1 MPQGFFSGGC
11 TTPKRPHY
19 AHGKSRRAHPNRL
32 ELKKYC
38 RWCKKHPPHR
48 ETKWR
53 PRVVALTARA
63 PDSKSGG
70 WGFESLHPCHFV
82 RGREAMGIV
91 TRIREFVQ
99 EVLAEFRKVTWPSR
113 QELINSTTIVI
124 VVTVVLAF
132 FLGGVDIA
140 LSKVV
145 ERILR

>member
-1 MPQGFFSGGC
+1 MGFV
-11 TTPKRPHY
+11 
-19 AHGKSRRAHPNRL
+19 ARL
-32 ELKKYC
+32 
-38 RWCKKHPPHR
+38 
-48 ETKWR
+48 
-53 PRVVALTARA
+53 
-63 PDSKSGG
+63 
-70 WGFESLHPCHFV
+70 
-82 RGREAMGIV
+82 
-91 TRIREFVQ
+91 REFVQ